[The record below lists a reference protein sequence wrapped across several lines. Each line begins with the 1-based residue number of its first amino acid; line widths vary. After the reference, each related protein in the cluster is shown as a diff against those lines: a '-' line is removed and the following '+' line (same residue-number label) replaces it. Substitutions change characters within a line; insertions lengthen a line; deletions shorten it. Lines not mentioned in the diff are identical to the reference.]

1 MMNVFF
7 HDEIPEPLSP
17 ASASST
23 RLKHQVFLSF
33 KGEDTRL
40 NFTAHLLKALKDTGM
55 NVFFDEETLEKGEQL
70 SQALSR
76 AIAASNLSIIVLSVD
91 YASSKSCLAEL
102 SDIMRR
108 KDTQGHIVLPIFYHV
123 NPSDVRNL
131 GGSFKKSFNGHGSN
145 RLPQVQRWKTAFAEV
160 GKLKGWHTEGG
171 KFDRPETEYI
181 KDIVEYVIKK
191 LMSGKFKST
200 SAELVGIDDQK
211 QTILRLI
218 EQEDSR
224 LIGLWGQGG
233 IGKTTLS
240 DVIYNEI
247 SHNFENTCF
256 LLNVRE
262 KLKKQGMESLRNQ
275 LLSELLNQAIHVDT
289 PSIGSTLIQ
298 ERLNNKRVLVVLD
311 DVNDSDQ
318 IDCFGVKHFGDG
330 SKIIVTSRDR
340 QVLKNGGVDKIH
352 EVKKLND
359 NDSLQLFST
368 FAFKQLNPAA
378 DFRDLSNKFVEYAQR
393 SPLALRVLGSKLY
406 KKSRTEWES
415 EVDKL
420 KEYDQ
425 PKISHILRSSYDDL
439 DEVEKNI
446 FLDIAIFFKGTLKK
460 DVEEI
465 LSCCYKGA
473 VCGISNLIDKC
484 LLDNTSYN
492 GWICMHDMLEEMGKD
507 IVRKESIDPGKRS
520 RLWSA
525 KDVYQVLKYNKC
537 PAEKLLKDQV
547 DSVSLPDEL
556 RYLCWDYYP
565 FKYLSGFNPKNLVVL
580 KLAHGHIERLWN
592 DDDHQVYSFVLS
604 SSKSLVNLRE
614 IDVAGCKKLRKIP
627 SLLGAINLEILECR
641 WCESLV
647 ELPCLNHLA
656 SLKKLGLTGCNNLK
670 TFPEVPKHFSILE
683 LDRTK
688 IEEVPASIEHLV
700 GLRKLCLKN
709 SNVNIVS
716 SNISKLESLR
726 DMDLSHCPMVEFPEI
741 PRSLTDL
748 NLSETQIEEVCLS
761 LATPSNLQSLNMSGS
776 RVKIVSIKMESLR
789 DLNLSHCPIVKFP
802 EIPRSLA
809 KLNLSGTQIEEVSLS
824 LDSLFNLQTLDM
836 SCSRV
841 KSLSIKMES
850 LCDLNLS
857 HCPMIEFPEIPRSLR
872 ELNLSG
878 TQIKEANL
886 SLDSLNNLQK
896 LKMSC
901 SSIQKLQCNIIMFG
915 SREIPIVDVSS
926 PILMSKSIYRLEMD
940 HCESLKLLSEL
951 PPYIQ
956 YLDAHG
962 CTSLEKVSF
971 TDKNSYQL
979 DPLDDDVVD
988 WFYMLFCNCFSLN
1001 QDSIDNIEA
1010 NAILKIGY
1018 LAEKLRLTWEDAF
1031 GPIILFCCFP
1041 GNKISANKFECQSM
1055 SSSLVL
1061 KIAPNESSGSRSL
1074 VFSICLVVD
1083 LTRCHHHESLKF
1095 ICKYQLTTAS
1105 GGGNEKFTSEWS
1117 SFIEDETEWK
1127 YMGDHVLILFREDM
1141 VKKDKDYEE
1150 ASFEFYIENPKYN
1163 VEGEEIEE
1171 EYIKVEKCGVH
1182 VSYMDEEPSTTPQ
1195 HKSPRH
1201 TE

>member
-1 MMNVFF
+1 
-7 HDEIPEPLSP
+7 
-17 ASASST
+17 
-23 RLKHQVFLSF
+23 
-33 KGEDTRL
+33 
-40 NFTAHLLKALKDTGM
+40 M

-123 NPSDVRNL
+123 DPSMCGILVT
-131 GGSFKKSFNGHGSN
+131 
-145 RLPQVQRWKTAFAEV
+145 Q
-160 GKLKGWHTEGG
+160 
-171 KFDRPETEYI
+171 TEYI
-181 KDIVEYVIKK
+181 KDIVGYVIKK
-191 LMSGKFKST
+191 LMSGKFKSA
-200 SAELVGIDDQK
+200 SAELLGIDDQK

-218 EQEDSR
+218 EQEESH

-378 DFRDLSNKFVEYAQR
+378 DFRDLSNKFVGYAQG

-406 KKSRTEWES
+406 KKSRKEWES
-415 EVDKL
+415 EVDRL

-425 PKISHILRSSYDDL
+425 PKISQILRSSFDEL

-446 FLDIAIFFKGTLKK
+446 FLDIAIFFKGTPKK

-507 IVRKESIDPGKRS
+507 IVRKESIDPGKCS

-525 KDVYQVLKYNKC
+525 KDVYQVLKYNKGINLIQGIKLDMSQIDNLQLHHSIFEGMINLRIIFFYTPGIFWGKC
-537 PAEKLLKDQV
+537 PAVKLLKDQV

-614 IDVAGCKKLRKIP
+614 IDFAGCKKLRKIP

-647 ELPCLNHLA
+647 ELPCINNLA

-776 RVKIVSIKMESLR
+776 RDKIVSIKMESLR

-809 KLNLSGTQIEEVSLS
+809 KLNLSGTQIEEVYLS
-824 LDSLFNLQTLDM
+824 LDSLFNLQT
-836 SCSRV
+836 
-841 KSLSIKMES
+841 
-850 LCDLNLS
+850 
-857 HCPMIEFPEIPRSLR
+857 
-872 ELNLSG
+872 
-878 TQIKEANL
+878 
-886 SLDSLNNLQK
+886 
-896 LKMSC
+896 
-901 SSIQKLQCNIIMFG
+901 
-915 SREIPIVDVSS
+915 
-926 PILMSKSIYRLEMD
+926 
-940 HCESLKLLSEL
+940 
-951 PPYIQ
+951 
-956 YLDAHG
+956 
-962 CTSLEKVSF
+962 
-971 TDKNSYQL
+971 
-979 DPLDDDVVD
+979 
-988 WFYMLFCNCFSLN
+988 LN

-1041 GNKISANKFECQSM
+1041 GNKISANKFEYQSM
-1055 SSSLVL
+1055 SSLFL
-1061 KIAPNESSGSRSL
+1061 KIAPNESSGSRFL

-1083 LTRCHHHESLKF
+1083 LMRCHHHESLKF

-1117 SFIEDETEWK
+1117 SVIEDEAEWK

-1201 TE
+1201 TSINQEPQHERRLRKCGERWGSHLRIDSSRFDEYREDR